1 MARVLEPLIVGRVI
15 GEVLDSF
22 EPSMKMM
29 VTYNSNKLVCNGHE
43 FFPSAV
49 VAKPRVEVQGGDMRS
64 FFTLVM
70 TDPDVPGPSDPYLRE
85 HLHWI
90 VTDIPGTTD
99 ASFGREVVAYESP
112 RPNIGIHRFVFVLFK
127 QKKRETVSS
136 SPGSRDRFNSLQRR
150 TTSASLSRPSTSMLR
165 GRPQLAGVSLRSIK
179 FQFSLITRDL
189 YIYIYICTCVSYINL
204 HKLEQCTHEWE
215 FEYYVR

>member
-22 EPSMKMM
+22 NPSVKMM
-29 VTYNSNKLVCNGHE
+29 VTYNSNKMVCNGHE

-49 VAKPRVEVQGGDMRS
+49 ASKPRVEVQGGDMRS

-99 ASFGREVVAYESP
+99 ATFGREVVGYESP

-127 QKKRETVSS
+127 QKRRQAVAPPAGRDHFSVRQFAEENDLGLPVAAVYFNAQRETAA
-136 SPGSRDRFNSLQRR
+136 RR
-150 TTSASLSRPSTSMLR
+150 R
-165 GRPQLAGVSLRSIK
+165 
-179 FQFSLITRDL
+179 
-189 YIYIYICTCVSYINL
+189 
-204 HKLEQCTHEWE
+204 
-215 FEYYVR
+215 

>member
-1 MARVLEPLIVGRVI
+1 MARILEPLIVGRVI
-15 GEVLDSF
+15 GEVLDPF
-22 EPSMKMM
+22 NPSVKMV

-43 FFPSAV
+43 FYPSAV
-49 VAKPRVEVQGGDMRS
+49 ASKPRVEVQGADMRS

-99 ASFGREVVAYESP
+99 ASFGREVVSYESP

-127 QKKRETVSS
+127 QKRRQAVAPPDSRDNFNTRRFAEENDLGLPVAAVYFNAQRETAA
-136 SPGSRDRFNSLQRR
+136 RR
-150 TTSASLSRPSTSMLR
+150 R
-165 GRPQLAGVSLRSIK
+165 
-179 FQFSLITRDL
+179 
-189 YIYIYICTCVSYINL
+189 
-204 HKLEQCTHEWE
+204 
-215 FEYYVR
+215 